1 MEFDEEDYLQLAG
14 IQHYLFC
21 RRQWAIIHIEQQWA
35 ENEKTIDGMFF
46 HQNAHDQNK
55 DERRGD
61 TLIRHALSVHSS
73 SLGLSGQC
81 DVVEFHRSEEGIQ
94 LAGETGRWKIY
105 PVEYKRGHE
114 KPDNCDAA
122 QLCAQAMCL
131 EEMYCCDI
139 DSGALFYGE
148 KRHRQI
154 VSFSEELRGTVRETC
169 REMHDLFRHGHTPK
183 AKYQKRCDSCSL
195 HEICAPTLSDG
206 EPTEQYLH
214 RMIETDS

>member
-1 MEFDEEDYLQLAG
+1 MEFDEEDYLQLSG

-154 VSFSEELRGTVRETC
+154 VCMIYSDMDTRLRQNIRNAVIPAPFMKYVLPRC
-169 REMHDLFRHGHTPK
+169 RMVNPR
-183 AKYQKRCDSCSL
+183 SS
-195 HEICAPTLSDG
+195 IC
-206 EPTEQYLH
+206 
-214 RMIETDS
+214 IE